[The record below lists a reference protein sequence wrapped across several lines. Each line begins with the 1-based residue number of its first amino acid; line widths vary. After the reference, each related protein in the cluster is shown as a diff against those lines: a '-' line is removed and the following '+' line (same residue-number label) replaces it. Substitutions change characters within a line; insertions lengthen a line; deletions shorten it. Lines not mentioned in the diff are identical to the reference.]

1 MGSDT
6 QRALFRV
13 FNNDDNEEFTYR
25 DEAETQELKPL
36 KKFSEVIHLSRT
48 QGGNPYENFLV
59 GTENGEI

>member
-1 MGSDT
+1 
-6 QRALFRV
+6 V

-25 DEAETQELKPL
+25 DEAESQELRPL
-36 KKFSEVIHLSRT
+36 KRFTEVIYLPRV

>member
-1 MGSDT
+1 M
-6 QRALFRV
+6 